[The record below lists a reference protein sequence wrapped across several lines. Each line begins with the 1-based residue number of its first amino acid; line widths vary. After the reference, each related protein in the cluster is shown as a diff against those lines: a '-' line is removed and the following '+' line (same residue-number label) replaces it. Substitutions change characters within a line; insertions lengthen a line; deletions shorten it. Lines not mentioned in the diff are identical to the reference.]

1 MPDQAPYD
9 SLLDSL
15 ALHPE
20 RIELVDRLAT
30 GISVEIG
37 AAAIA
42 LRICLREDAD
52 VGEVDPRLVVISADL
67 AQPHLAGVLE
77 AADVG
82 ALRLAIFVVGVD
94 ADESAG
100 AVGLR
105 NNRAALVARQELARG
120 RAGAVILEDRLVDP
134 RPEDVTSAQTFIER
148 QTAELGGKKAAVGEL
163 IRVLFN
169 TNEFL
174 YVD

>member
-1 MPDQAPYD
+1 M
-9 SLLDSL
+9 
-15 ALHPE
+15 
-20 RIELVDRLAT
+20 
-30 GISVEIG
+30 
-37 AAAIA
+37 
-42 LRICLREDAD
+42 
-52 VGEVDPRLVVISADL
+52 GEVDPRLVVISADL

-82 ALRLAIFVVGVD
+82 ALRLAVFVVGVD

-134 RPEDVTSAQTFIER
+134 RPEDVAMLERVAGVIIGDGIEAIVR
-148 QTAELGGKKAAVGEL
+148 ESRRGGAGDLVQPHPRIVAEGDPARCRGHQILG
-163 IRVLFN
+163 
-169 TNEFL
+169 
-174 YVD
+174 